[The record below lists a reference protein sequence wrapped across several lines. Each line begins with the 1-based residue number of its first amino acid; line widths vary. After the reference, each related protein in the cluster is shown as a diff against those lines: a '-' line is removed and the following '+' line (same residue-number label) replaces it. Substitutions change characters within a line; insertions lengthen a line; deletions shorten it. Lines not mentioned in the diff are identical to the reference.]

1 MSIGKN
7 IKAMRKLHKITQGE
21 LADKLN
27 VTNKAISSWECDRT
41 EPCMGMIEG
50 MCKIF
55 QCTKTELIDG
65 LTIDDI
71 QHDDRHDEIMKYA
84 KLLSE
89 LDASKLD
96 NVMQY
101 IDFLSSK
108 GGDPE

>member
-65 LTIDDI
+65 VIAEPPKNENEELT
-71 QHDDRHDEIMKYA
+71 A
-84 KLLSE
+84 KFAQLTAEQQKMMLE
-89 LDASKLD
+89 F
-96 NVMQY
+96 
-101 IDFLSSK
+101 IDFWLSK

>member
-65 LTIDDI
+65 VIAEPPKNENEELTTKFS
-71 QHDDRHDEIMKYA
+71 QLTAEQQKSV
-84 KLLSE
+84 LE
-89 LDASKLD
+89 
-96 NVMQY
+96 Y
-101 IDFLSSK
+101 IDFLISK

>member
-1 MSIGKN
+1 MNIGEN
-7 IKAMRKLHKITQGE
+7 IKTYRKINKITQSE
-21 LADKLN
+21 LAEKLN
-27 VTNKAISSWECDRT
+27 VTNKAISSWECGRT
-41 EPCMGMIEG
+41 EPCMGMIEE

-71 QHDDRHDEIMKYA
+71 QHDDRHGEIMKYA

-89 LDASKLD
+89 LDKDKLD

-101 IDFLSSK
+101 IDFLSNK
-108 GGDPE
+108 E